1 MIKIKRKGVIVCFTF
16 AVFSLLTLPSISAI
30 ESNTLFNIKQ
40 SSLNK
45 PQELIKEQINDDLS
59 PKINNTFLF
68 IILSLLLDVIAY
80 NLILQN
86 YTEISLLILLVNLF
100 VIMRFINIHFHPPI
114 DPFLGSKEIIEKLF

>member
-30 ESNTLFNIKQ
+30 ESNTLLNIKQ

-45 PQELIKEQINDDLS
+45 TQELIKEQINDEVS

-68 IILSLLLDVIAY
+68 IILSLLLDVVAY

-86 YTEISLLILLVNLF
+86 YTEISLLVLLVNLF
-100 VIMRFINIHFHPPI
+100 IIIRFVNKHFHPPI
-114 DPFLGSKEIIEKLF
+114 DPFLGSKDSIEKLF